1 MSKELKLNVGEE
13 NMTNILSKKI
23 MPKSDFKKVIEHD
36 KLYFNTLKQ
45 LFNFQV
51 RKTELLGNRVIGM
64 ISKKEEI
71 DKNINEIVEWSE
83 LQVKNLDLKAKMK
96 IQEKLIEDKIMHY
109 ESIFL
114 PQYKKEV
121 EDMNKSF
128 DEVLKNSKQIIKD
141 YQKEKSPHKKLT
153 EVVKKVNFELSWWNK
168 TSEKDQKNE
177 EFRLGVWKPL
187 KRVLSALVKIKEEI
201 KQEEKYKINTNKLTS
216 NVSIK

>member
-13 NMTNILSKKI
+13 NMTDILAKKI

-36 KLYFNTLKQ
+36 KLYFNTMKQ
-45 LFNFQV
+45 LFNFQI
-51 RKTELLGNRVIGM
+51 RKTELLGNKVIGL
-64 ISKKEEI
+64 ISKNEEV

-83 LQVKNLDLKAKMK
+83 MQLKNLDLKAKMK
-96 IQEKLIEDKIMHY
+96 IQEKLIEDKEMHF

-114 PQYKKEV
+114 PQYKREV
-121 EDMNKSF
+121 EEMNKSF
-128 DEVLKNSKQIIKD
+128 EDVLKNSNQLIKD
-141 YQKEKSPHKKLT
+141 YQKEKSPNKKLT
-153 EVVKKVNFELSWWNK
+153 DVVKKVNFELSWWNK

-177 EFRLGVWKPL
+177 EFKLGVWKPL
-187 KRVLSALVKIKEEI
+187 KRLLSALVKIKEEI